1 MDNRDLICEN
11 LSVSDDGVLCFAGQ
25 RTDSLAR
32 EYGTPLY
39 LMDEDRIRHN
49 IRTYVT
55 GMEKA
60 LGKYGHILYASKA
73 ASFKRIYE
81 IAADEGIGIDVVSC
95 GEIATAVKAG
105 FPLENAYFHSNN
117 KTDDDIRYAMD
128 KGIGYFVVD
137 NQDELYA
144 LNDIAGEKGIC
155 QKLLLR
161 ITPAS
166 TPTPMRR
173 STRVRWIPSSALP
186 LRPDRQSP
194 LPSLPFPCRAL
205 TCKAFIAM

>member
-60 LGKYGHILYASKA
+60 LGKKKVAELLPDLIDKTAGAPT
-73 ASFKRIYE
+73 
-81 IAADEGIGIDVVSC
+81 IA
-95 GEIATAVKAG
+95 
-105 FPLENAYFHSNN
+105 
-117 KTDDDIRYAMD
+117 
-128 KGIGYFVVD
+128 
-137 NQDELYA
+137 
-144 LNDIAGEKGIC
+144 
-155 QKLLLR
+155 
-161 ITPAS
+161 PAS
-166 TPTPMRR
+166 DK
-173 STRVRWIPSSALP
+173 
-186 LRPDRQSP
+186 RPAYN
-194 LPSLPFPCRAL
+194 RADDFEKL
-205 TCKAFIAM
+205 N